1 MDDLRRMAV
10 FAAVVRRGSM
20 SGAARELGMST
31 SAVSQQ
37 IRQLEQAGGV
47 TLLHRST
54 RKLALTEAGVRFHL
68 RCAELV
74 AAAEQARAELQA
86 SRETPSGELRIA
98 ATVGFGTHVQPA
110 LGPMLEA
117 HPALRL
123 SLQVDD
129 ATIDL
134 IEARID
140 LAVRYGRLKDSNWV
154 AKRLGCFD
162 VWICAAPAYLA
173 RHAPVRTPDDL
184 AAHTWL
190 SLTRGTFAL
199 SLAAASGKRKGR
211 QLPLTSDAVQIAPR
225 ITCNNQLTLQQMC
238 VAGMGVALLGSIDV
252 HEDIAAG
259 RLVRLLPECGLPG
272 LDIWAVTPQRDAQ
285 PAKVRMA
292 IAALEQHFRN
302 LPGVRA

>member
-1 MDDLRRMAV
+1 MAL
-10 FAAVVRRGSM
+10 FAAVVRHGSM

-54 RKLALTEAGVRFHL
+54 RKLALTEAGARFHV
-68 RCAELV
+68 RCAELA

-86 SRETPSGELRIA
+86 SRDTPSGELRLA
-98 ATVGFGTHVQPA
+98 ATVGFGVHVQPA
-110 LGPMLEA
+110 LGPMLEDY
-117 HPALRL
+117 PALRL
-123 SLQVDD
+123 NLQVDD
-129 ATIDL
+129 AAIDL

-154 AKRLGCFD
+154 ARRLGSFD
-162 VWICAAPAYLA
+162 VWVCAAPEYLG
-173 RHAPVRTPDDL
+173 RHAAIRTPDDL
-184 AAHTWL
+184 KAHSWL
-190 SLTRGTFAL
+190 SLTRGALALTFVREPVSGRAKKAAPAGNAL
-199 SLAAASGKRKGR
+199 
-211 QLPLTSDAVQIAPR
+211 QISPR
-225 ITCNNQLTLQQMC
+225 IVSNNQLSLQQMC
-238 VAGMGVALLGSIDV
+238 AAGMGLALLGSIDV

-259 RLVRLLPECGLPG
+259 RLVRLLPDWRLPG

-292 IAALEQHFRN
+292 IAALERHFQN
-302 LPGVRA
+302 LPGARP

>member
-1 MDDLRRMAV
+1 MDDLRRMAL
-10 FAAVVRRGSM
+10 FAAVVRHGSM

-54 RKLALTEAGVRFHL
+54 RKLTLTEAGVRFHA

-74 AAAEQARAELQA
+74 TAAEQARAELHA
-86 SRETPSGELRIA
+86 SRETPSGELRLA
-98 ATVGFGTHVQPA
+98 ATVGFGVHVQPA
-110 LGPMLEA
+110 LGSILDEY
-117 HPALRL
+117 PALRL

-140 LAVRYGRLKDSNWV
+140 LAIRYGRLKDSSWV
-154 AKRLGCFD
+154 AKRLGSFD
-162 VWICAAPAYLA
+162 VWVCAAPEYLA
-173 RHAPVRTPDDL
+173 RHAAIAVPDDL
-184 AAHTWL
+184 KAHTWL
-190 SLTRGTFAL
+190 SLTRGTFDLTFSAEPSTRKAKKAL
-199 SLAAASGKRKGR
+199 PTGEAL
-211 QLPLTSDAVQIAPR
+211 QIEPR
-225 ITCNNQLTLQQMC
+225 IVSNNQLTLQQMC
-238 VAGMGVALLGSIDV
+238 VAGMGLALLGSLDV
-252 HEDIAAG
+252 NEDIAAG
-259 RLVRLLPECGLPG
+259 RLVRVLPEWRLPG

-292 IAALEQHFRN
+292 IAALERHFQN
-302 LPGVRA
+302 LPGARP